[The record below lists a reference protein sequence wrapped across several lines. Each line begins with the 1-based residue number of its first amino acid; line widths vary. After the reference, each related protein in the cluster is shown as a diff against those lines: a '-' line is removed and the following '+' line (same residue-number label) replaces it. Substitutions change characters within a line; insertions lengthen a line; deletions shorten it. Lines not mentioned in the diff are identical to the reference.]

1 MVPIR
6 YPHFINGGGIKFHC
20 LISVFANDGTISVA
34 HSGIEMGQGLNT
46 KVLNIFDMNL
56 NVYLCQ
62 SSVIVCFLKVLR
74 VLVF

>member
-6 YPHFINGGGIKFHC
+6 YPHFINGNGIKFHC

-46 KVLNIFDMNL
+46 KVLYIFDMNL
-56 NVYLCQ
+56 NVFC
-62 SSVIVCFLKVLR
+62 VIYP
-74 VLVF
+74 